1 MAFNLPGELTAYTQ
15 ENTELLSSAV
25 LNTKELEHIS
35 IRTGIPAAKTAVNVF
50 NGTITEQDRDCNMSD
65 LGDLNFDQ
73 IVIDVADKA
82 VAQDLC
88 PTDLR
93 TYWMSERMRPGA
105 NGGEEVPFAEV
116 IAEYVQKSVS
126 KNISDFIGAQLIAQ
140 VTVALG
146 AQNSNQTTAS
156 IVSTIIDDLND
167 LYEALPASS
176 QLQDDVKIFMSP
188 SYYRMAIRAIVAS
201 GNGVGMYHYN
211 LEDGTGKVFLPGTNA
226 ELVQSSGFVGSD
238 RFVAATAKQVI
249 FATGLMD
256 DSETIRMAYDEIND
270 KVALRAYYRRG
281 LGVYD
286 VATAAVNGSF

>member
-1 MAFNLPGELTAYTQ
+1 MGFNLPGDLTAYTQ

-25 LNTKELEHIS
+25 LNTEELAHVS
-35 IRTGIPAAKTAVNVF
+35 IRTGVPAAKTAVNVF
-50 NGTITEQDRDCNMSD
+50 NGTITEQDRDCDMQD
-65 LGDLNFDQ
+65 LGNLNFDQ
-73 IVIDVADKA
+73 IIIDVEDKA

-105 NGGEEVPFAEV
+105 VGGEEVPFEEV

-126 KNISDFIGAQLIAQ
+126 KNISDFIGAALIAQ

-146 AQNSNQTTAS
+146 ANNSGQTAAS
-156 IVSTIIDDLND
+156 TSGTILDDLND
-167 LYEALPASS
+167 LYEALPAET
-176 QLQDDVKIFMSP
+176 QLKDDVKIFMSP

-211 LEDGTGKVFLPGTNA
+211 VEDGTGSVYLPGTNA
-226 ELVQSSGFVGSD
+226 LLVQSSGFIGSD
-238 RFVAATAKQVI
+238 RFVAASASTII

-256 DSETIRMAYDEIND
+256 DSETIRMVYDNVND

-286 VATAAVNGSF
+286 VAKAAVNGSF